1 MTTMTTAP
9 TTATT
14 TSLPTAASPGL
25 GLVRSTRAEF
35 RRLLR
40 WPATWVLV
48 GVWSA
53 LSLAFTYVFDW
64 ISYRTGE
71 TTGPATAG
79 VRLDSLLPGAI
90 PDVLVQGMPIFGGAI
105 VMILGAL
112 AVGSGYGWGTWKTI
126 LTQGPSRS
134 AAFGGT
140 LVALAVVVA
149 GTVLVTIG
157 VDLAMSSVIAAVEGG
172 SGALPDLTD
181 LARSYGGGLLILG
194 MWAAAGVLVG
204 VLARGPALA
213 VGLGLVWSL
222 VVENLLRGVAAAL
235 PGIEGVTDR
244 LPGSSAGSLAGALGA
259 VGDAEG
265 GAPGV
270 LNALSGPVAT
280 SLTAG
285 YLVVFAVV
293 SLLLVRRRD
302 LI

>member
-1 MTTMTTAP
+1 M
-9 TTATT
+9 TATT
-14 TSLPTAASPGL
+14 IAGPTTRTSRAPAPGL
-25 GLVRSTRAEF
+25 ALVRSTRAEL

-53 LSLAFTYVFDW
+53 LSLAFGYVFDW

-71 TTGPATAG
+71 TTGPAAAG
-79 VRLDSLLPGAI
+79 VRLDSLLPGAV
-90 PDVLVQGMPIFGGAI
+90 PDVLVQGMPMFGGAI

-112 AVGSGYGWGTWKTI
+112 AVGSGYGWGTWKTV

-140 LVALAVVVA
+140 LISLAVVV
-149 GTVLVTIG
+149 GGIVLVTIG
-157 VDLAMSSVIAAVEGG
+157 VDLAMSSAIAAVEGG
-172 SGALPDLTD
+172 SGALPGLAD

-194 MWAAAGVLVG
+194 MWTAAGVLVG

-235 PGIEGVTDR
+235 PAIEGVTDR
-244 LPGSSAGSLAGALGA
+244 LPGSAAGSLAGALGA
-259 VGDAEG
+259 VGDAQG

-270 LNALSGPVAT
+270 LAALSGPVAT
-280 SLTAG
+280 GLTAG
-285 YLVVFAVV
+285 YLVVFAAV
-293 SLLLVRRRD
+293 SLLLVRGRD
-302 LI
+302 LL

>member
-1 MTTMTTAP
+1 M
-9 TTATT
+9 TATT
-14 TSLPTAASPGL
+14 VERPTRPASAPGPA
-25 GLVRSTRAEF
+25 LVRSSRAEL

-53 LSLAFTYVFDW
+53 LSLTFTYVFDW

-71 TTGPATAG
+71 TTGPAAAG
-79 VRLDSLLPGAI
+79 VTLDGLLPAAI
-90 PDVLVQGMPIFGGAI
+90 PDVLVQGMPMFGGAI

-112 AVGSGYGWGTWKTI
+112 AVGSGYGWGTWKTV
-126 LTQGPSRS
+126 LTQGPGRV

-140 LVALAVVVA
+140 LVALGVVIA
-149 GTVLVTIG
+149 GTVLATIG
-157 VDLAMSSVIAAVEGG
+157 VDLAVSSLIAAVEGG
-172 SGALPDLTD
+172 SGALPGLAD
-181 LARSYGGGLLILG
+181 LARSYGGGLLIMG
-194 MWAAAGVLVG
+194 MWTAAGVLVG

-244 LPGSSAGSLAGALGA
+244 LPGSAAGSLAGSLGA
-259 VGDAEG
+259 VGDAQG

-270 LNALSGPVAT
+270 LDVLSGPVAT
-280 SLTAG
+280 GLTAG
-285 YLVVFAVV
+285 YLVAFAAL
-293 SLLLVRRRD
+293 SLLLVGRRD
-302 LI
+302 LL